1 MNQQFISIREK
12 FVKLLKDGNNSYKY
26 VRQYR
31 EKINKYIEE
40 DETIL
45 KQLLYMLLV
54 IYSEKEK
61 CRFHTNDD
69 IAAKIE
75 KDIITDALKILKEDK
90 YKDQKIIEINELT
103 KTVSVEPCA
112 KTVSVEPCAKT
123 VSVEPCA
130 KTVSVE
136 LCAKTVSVEPCA
148 KTIDKSYFLIYE
160 RKYGFPANINT
171 NEITEITD
179 ENARDIYTNFNTI
192 KKLLELTED
201 QNEKYKEIYDYLF
214 CLYYFSKPLELVTS

>member
-40 DETIL
+40 NEDDDKTIL
-45 KQLLYMLLV
+45 KQLMYMLLV

-75 KDIITDALKILKEDK
+75 KDIITDALKILNEDK
-90 YKDQKIIEINELT
+90 YKDQKIIEINEIN
-103 KTVSVEPCA
+103 
-112 KTVSVEPCAKT
+112 
-123 VSVEPCA
+123 
-130 KTVSVE
+130 E
-136 LCAKTVSVEPCA
+136 LIN
-148 KTIDKSYFLIYE
+148 TIDKAYFLIYE

-171 NEITEITD
+171 NKITD
-179 ENARDIYTNFNTI
+179 ENTRDIYTNFNTI

-201 QNEKYKEIYDYLF
+201 QNEKYKEIDDYLF

>member
-90 YKDQKIIEINELT
+90 YKDQKIAEINEII
-103 KTVSVEPCA
+103 
-112 KTVSVEPCAKT
+112 
-123 VSVEPCA
+123 
-130 KTVSVE
+130 
-136 LCAKTVSVEPCA
+136 KTVSVEPCA

-201 QNEKYKEIYDYLF
+201 QNEKYKEIEDYLF